1 MDYEFELVRNMTSLT
16 GLFFICAVTVLVSGC
31 AVNYSSPATGAEHL
45 WGLGQMQFMTNRVGT
60 NLVAVTTGT
69 RVPGLCLELG
79 RNHFGLALGYLVREK
94 ADVAEASRLAE
105 TEPPCGRPAWHWG
118 NAVSGVWGIG
128 HLKMKTI
135 PVTGGHEAVVTGR
148 ALVGAAASIGSGD
161 TSVRFGLDGCQRLTF
176 KDENASLAFDQQAA
190 RWPGFDLFQMQV
202 SATVTN
208 STQ

>member
-1 MDYEFELVRNMTSLT
+1 MLNWQRTLIPSMDYEFELVRNMTSLT
-16 GLFFICAVTVLVSGC
+16 GLFFICAVAVLVSGC

-105 TEPPCGRPAWHWG
+105 TEPPSGHSPA
-118 NAVSGVWGIG
+118 
-128 HLKMKTI
+128 
-135 PVTGGHEAVVTGR
+135 
-148 ALVGAAASIGSGD
+148 ALASEEYPSQHAIAHP
-161 TSVRFGLDGCQRLTF
+161 LI
-176 KDENASLAFDQQAA
+176 LA
-190 RWPGFDLFQMQV
+190 
-202 SATVTN
+202 
-208 STQ
+208 